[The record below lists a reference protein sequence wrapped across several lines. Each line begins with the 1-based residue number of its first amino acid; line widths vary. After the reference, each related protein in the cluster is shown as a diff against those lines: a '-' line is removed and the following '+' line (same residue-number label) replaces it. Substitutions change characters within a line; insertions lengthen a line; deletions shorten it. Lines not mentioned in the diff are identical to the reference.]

1 LPTPREFIAQNL
13 GFVLV
18 AMWENARDYANMLFL
33 DREWLRPLWPAW
45 IGVLLALVT
54 LRYPRRAWIPALLA
68 LADFA
73 MYALTWANFQER
85 YQLPTMLLLL
95 PFVAD
100 GLARLAAVLVGG
112 VTHLGVLPRS
122 QVSLLTTVVLFA
134 AVPMVGWFWYPTW
147 RQEYHDEFR
156 YGDEATKP
164 RVDDGVRWTGPPRWS
179 EDNELAR
186 INEWLRANTD
196 RDDAVTHGQPWPYT
210 FFTMRPATLLPTK
223 LTSDRLR
230 AFVTEYHIAYVL
242 LDQRDRDRRDYRAD
256 LEAWAPE
263 GVTVVTVGSFR
274 IYDTR
279 PLWQGR

>member
-1 LPTPREFIAQNL
+1 
-13 GFVLV
+13 VLV
-18 AMWENARDYANMLFL
+18 AMAENARDYATMLFL

-45 IGVLLALVT
+45 IGAALALVT
-54 LRYPRRAWIPALLA
+54 WRYPRRALIPPLLA
-68 LADFA
+68 LAGFA
-73 MYALTWANFQER
+73 TYALTWANFQER

-100 GLARLAAVLVGG
+100 GLARLASALVGG
-112 VTHLGVLPRS
+112 VARFGVLPRS
-122 QVSLLTTVVLFA
+122 LVPTLATLALFA
-134 AVPMVGWFWYPTW
+134 AVPVVGWFWYPTW

-164 RVDDGVRWTGPPRWS
+164 RVDDGLRWTGPPRWS

-186 INEWLRANTD
+186 INDWLRANTE

-223 LTSDRLR
+223 LTPDRLR
-230 AFVTEYHIAYVL
+230 AFVTEYRIAYVL

-256 LEAWAPE
+256 LESWAPE

-279 PLWQGR
+279 SLWSGR